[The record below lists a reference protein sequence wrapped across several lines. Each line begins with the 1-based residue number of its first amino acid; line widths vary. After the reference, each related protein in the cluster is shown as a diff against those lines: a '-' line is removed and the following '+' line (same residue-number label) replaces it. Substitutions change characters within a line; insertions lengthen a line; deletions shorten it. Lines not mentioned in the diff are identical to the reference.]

1 MVLRLSFSQHQTQ
14 QSVMLNAKLKATLPH
29 NEIWLPEI
37 VQRKVNRMENAST
50 PNLSSTGAASALIG
64 DPAKFGRVGEDG
76 TVYVITPSGDR
87 AVGSYPGKSPEEALA
102 YFVKKFEMV
111 ASEVALLAARIRS
124 GAMVPSDAHE
134 AVSKLRTQIT
144 DLNGVGDLANL
155 AESLEK
161 IPSLIT
167 EHEGAYVA
175 RKAAQAAEREA
186 RKAEATAIK
195 EKIVVEAESLVESVA
210 WKVTTARLKVLLEE
224 WKKAPR
230 LDKKVDAQLWKR
242 FSSSRNKFD
251 KRRRTHFA
259 NLASEHKKVASTKE
273 MIVQQGEA
281 LANSKD
287 WLNTAKQFKSLMD
300 QWKASGRGKK
310 STDAAL
316 WSRFK
321 AAQDTFFAA
330 KNADMD
336 KRKSSMSENLL
347 KREAM
352 ISEFEAL
359 LPITDFKSAKKKFYD
374 LMGKWQKIGMTDRKK
389 RASFD
394 ARIKKVEDEIHEL
407 ERNFQRKSDPT
418 AKAQA
423 NKVVQGLAEAI
434 ENYEKQAAKAEAA
447 GQTVK
452 AMVAREAAAARRVW
466 LEQAEKGLTEF
477 TN

>member
-1 MVLRLSFSQHQTQ
+1 
-14 QSVMLNAKLKATLPH
+14 
-29 NEIWLPEI
+29 
-37 VQRKVNRMENAST
+37 MENSST
-50 PNLSSTGAASALIG
+50 PNLSNTGAASALIG

-76 TVYVITPSGDR
+76 TVYVITPTGDR
-87 AVGSYPGKSPEEALA
+87 AVGSYPGKSPDEALA
-102 YFVKKFEMV
+102 YFVKKFEMA

-124 GAMVPSDAHE
+124 GAIVPSDAYE
-134 AVSKLRTQIT
+134 AVNKLRTQIS

-155 AESLEK
+155 SASLEK
-161 IPSLIT
+161 IPALIT
-167 EHEGAYVA
+167 EHEGAYQA
-175 RKAAQAAEREA
+175 RKAAQSAEKEA
-186 RKAEATAIK
+186 RKTEAAAIK
-195 EKIVVEAESLVESVA
+195 EKIVAEAESLIDSVA

-230 LDKKVDAQLWKR
+230 LDKKIDAALWKR

-259 NLASEHKKVASTKE
+259 SLDSEHKKVASTKE
-273 MIVQQGEA
+273 VIVKEAEA

-287 WLNTAKQFKSLMD
+287 WLGTANKYKSLMD

-310 STDAAL
+310 TTDTAL
-316 WSRFK
+316 WTRFK

-330 KNADMD
+330 KNADMA
-336 KRKSSMSENLL
+336 KRKGSMVENLA
-347 KREAM
+347 KREVM
-352 ISEFEAL
+352 IVEFEAL

-389 RASFD
+389 RSAFD
-394 ARIKKVEDEIHEL
+394 ARIKKVEDEISDLEL
-407 ERNFQRKSDPT
+407 NHQRKSDPS

-447 GQTVK
+447 GQTAK
-452 AMVAREAAAARRVW
+452 AMVAREAAAARRAW

-477 TN
+477 TS

>member
-1 MVLRLSFSQHQTQ
+1 
-14 QSVMLNAKLKATLPH
+14 
-29 NEIWLPEI
+29 
-37 VQRKVNRMENAST
+37 MENLST
-50 PNLSSTGAASALIG
+50 PNLSNTGAASALIG

-76 TVYVITPSGDR
+76 TVYVITPTGDR

-102 YFVKKFEMV
+102 YFVKKFEMA

-134 AVSKLRTQIT
+134 AVNKLRTQIS

-155 AESLEK
+155 SASLEK

-167 EHEGAYVA
+167 EHEGAYQA
-175 RKAAQAAEREA
+175 RKAAQSAEKEA
-186 RKAEATAIK
+186 RKNEAVALK
-195 EKIVVEAESLVESVA
+195 EKIVAEAETLIDSVA

-230 LDKKVDAQLWKR
+230 LDKKIDAALWKR

-259 NLASEHKKVASTKE
+259 SLDTEHKKVASTKE
-273 MIVQQGEA
+273 VIVKEAEA

-287 WLNTAKQFKSLMD
+287 WLGTANKYKSLMD

-310 STDAAL
+310 STDTAL
-316 WSRFK
+316 WTRFK
-321 AAQDTFFAA
+321 SAQDTFFAA
-330 KNADMD
+330 KNADMA
-336 KRKSSMSENLL
+336 KRKGSMVENLA

-352 ISEFEAL
+352 IVEFEAL

-389 RASFD
+389 RSAFD
-394 ARIKKVEDEIHEL
+394 ARIKKVEDEISDL
-407 ERNFQRKSDPT
+407 ERNHQRKSDPS

-447 GQTVK
+447 GQTAK
-452 AMVAREAAAARRVW
+452 AMVAREAAAARRAW

-477 TN
+477 TS

>member
-1 MVLRLSFSQHQTQ
+1 MQEVT
-14 QSVMLNAKLKATLPH
+14 
-29 NEIWLPEI
+29 
-37 VQRKVNRMENAST
+37 T
-50 PNLSSTGAASALIG
+50 PNLSNTGAASALIG
-64 DPAKFGRVGEDG
+64 DPSKFGRVGEDG
-76 TVYVITPSGDR
+76 TVYVITPTGDR
-87 AVGSYPGKSPEEALA
+87 AVGSYPGKSAEEALA

-134 AVSKLRTQIT
+134 AVNKLRTQISE
-144 DLNGVGDLANL
+144 LNGVGDLVTL
-155 AESLEK
+155 SQSLEK
-161 IPSLIT
+161 IPALIT
-167 EHEGAYVA
+167 EHEGAYIA
-175 RKAAQAAEREA
+175 RKAAQTADRKA
-186 RKAEATAIK
+186 RKAESIAIK
-195 EKIVVEAESLVESVA
+195 EKIVAEAEGLVDSVA
-210 WKVTTARLKVLLEE
+210 WKVTTARLKSLLEE

-230 LDKKVDAQLWKR
+230 LDKKTDAQLWKR

-259 NLASEHKKVASTKE
+259 NLATEHKKVASSKE
-273 MIVQQGEA
+273 AIVKEGES

-287 WLNTAKQFKSLMD
+287 WVNTAKQFKLLMD

-321 AAQDTFFAA
+321 TAQDTFFAA
-330 KNADMD
+330 KNADLE
-336 KRKSSMSENLL
+336 KRKGSMAENLK
-347 KREAM
+347 KREVM
-352 ISEFEAL
+352 IIEFEAL
-359 LPITDFKSAKKKFYD
+359 LPVTDFRSAKKKFYD

-389 RASFD
+389 RAGFD
-394 ARIKKVEDEIHEL
+394 ARIKKVEDEINEL

-447 GQTVK
+447 GQIAK
-452 AMVAREAAAARRVW
+452 AMVAREAAAARRTW
-466 LEQAEKGLTEF
+466 LEQAQKGLTDF

>member
-1 MVLRLSFSQHQTQ
+1 
-14 QSVMLNAKLKATLPH
+14 
-29 NEIWLPEI
+29 
-37 VQRKVNRMENAST
+37 MENLST
-50 PNLSSTGAASALIG
+50 PNLSNTGAASALIG

-76 TVYVITPSGDR
+76 TVYVITPTGDR

-102 YFVKKFEMV
+102 YFVKKFEMA

-134 AVSKLRTQIT
+134 AVIKLRTQIS

-155 AESLEK
+155 SASLEK

-167 EHEGAYVA
+167 EHEGAYQA
-175 RKAAQAAEREA
+175 RKAAQSAEKEA
-186 RKAEATAIK
+186 RKNEAAAVK
-195 EKIVVEAESLVESVA
+195 EKIVAEAETLIDSVA

-230 LDKKVDAQLWKR
+230 LDKKIDAALWKR

-259 NLASEHKKVASTKE
+259 SLDTEHKKVASTKE
-273 MIVQQGEA
+273 VIVKEAEA

-287 WLNTAKQFKSLMD
+287 WLGTANKYKSLMD

-310 STDAAL
+310 STDTVL
-316 WSRFK
+316 WTRFK
-321 AAQDTFFAA
+321 SAQDTFFTA
-330 KNADMD
+330 KNADMA
-336 KRKSSMSENLL
+336 KRKGSMVENLA

-352 ISEFEAL
+352 IVEFEAL

-389 RASFD
+389 RSAFD
-394 ARIKKVEDEIHEL
+394 ARIKKVEDEISDL
-407 ERNFQRKSDPT
+407 ERNHQRKSDPS

-447 GQTVK
+447 GQTAK
-452 AMVAREAAAARRVW
+452 AMVAREAAAARRAW

-477 TN
+477 TS

>member
-1 MVLRLSFSQHQTQ
+1 
-14 QSVMLNAKLKATLPH
+14 
-29 NEIWLPEI
+29 
-37 VQRKVNRMENAST
+37 MENLST
-50 PNLSSTGAASALIG
+50 PNLSNTGAASALIG

-76 TVYVITPSGDR
+76 TVYVITPTGDR

-102 YFVKKFEMV
+102 YFVKKFEMA

-134 AVSKLRTQIT
+134 AVNKLRTQIS
-144 DLNGVGDLANL
+144 DLNGVGDLVNL
-155 AESLEK
+155 SASLEK

-167 EHEGAYVA
+167 EHEGAYQA
-175 RKAAQAAEREA
+175 RKAAQSAEKEA
-186 RKAEATAIK
+186 RKNEAAAVK
-195 EKIVVEAESLVESVA
+195 EKIVAEAETLIDSVA

-230 LDKKVDAQLWKR
+230 LDKKIDAALWKR

-259 NLASEHKKVASTKE
+259 SLDAEHKKVASTKE
-273 MIVQQGEA
+273 VIVKEAEA

-287 WLNTAKQFKSLMD
+287 WLGTANKYKSLMD

-310 STDAAL
+310 STDTAL
-316 WSRFK
+316 WTRFK
-321 AAQDTFFAA
+321 SAQDTFFTA
-330 KNADMD
+330 KNADMA
-336 KRKSSMSENLL
+336 KRKGSMVENLA

-352 ISEFEAL
+352 IVEFEAL

-389 RASFD
+389 RSAFD
-394 ARIKKVEDEIHEL
+394 ARIKKVEDEISDL
-407 ERNFQRKSDPT
+407 ERNHQRKSDPS

-447 GQTVK
+447 GQTAK
-452 AMVAREAAAARRVW
+452 AMVAREAAAARRAW

-477 TN
+477 TS

>member
-1 MVLRLSFSQHQTQ
+1 MQEVT
-14 QSVMLNAKLKATLPH
+14 
-29 NEIWLPEI
+29 
-37 VQRKVNRMENAST
+37 T
-50 PNLSSTGAASALIG
+50 PNLSNTGAASALIG
-64 DPAKFGRVGEDG
+64 DPSKFGRVGEDG

-87 AVGSYPGKSPEEALA
+87 AVGSYPGKSAEEALA

-134 AVSKLRTQIT
+134 AVNKLRTQIS
-144 DLNGVGDLANL
+144 DLNGVGDLVTL
-155 AESLEK
+155 SQSLEK
-161 IPSLIT
+161 IPALIT
-167 EHEGAYVA
+167 EHEGAYIA
-175 RKAAQAAEREA
+175 RKAAQTAEREA
-186 RKAEATAIK
+186 RKAESIAIK
-195 EKIVVEAESLVESVA
+195 EKIVAEAEGLIDSVA
-210 WKVTTARLKVLLEE
+210 WKVTTARLKSLLEE

-230 LDKKVDAQLWKR
+230 LDKKTDAQLWKR

-259 NLASEHKKVASTKE
+259 NLATEHKKVASSKE
-273 MIVQQGEA
+273 AIVKEGES

-287 WLNTAKQFKSLMD
+287 WVNTAKQFKLLMD

-321 AAQDTFFAA
+321 TAQDTFFAA
-330 KNADMD
+330 KNADLE
-336 KRKSSMSENLL
+336 KRKGSMAENLK
-347 KREAM
+347 KREVM
-352 ISEFEAL
+352 IIEFEAL
-359 LPITDFKSAKKKFYD
+359 LPVTDFRSAKKKFYD
-374 LMGKWQKIGMTDRKK
+374 LMSKWQKIGMTDRKK
-389 RASFD
+389 RAGFD
-394 ARIKKVEDEIHEL
+394 ARIKKVEDEINEL

-447 GQTVK
+447 GQIAK
-452 AMVAREAAAARRVW
+452 AMVAREAAAARRTW
-466 LEQAEKGLTEF
+466 LEQAQKGLTEF